1 MVRLALL
8 MSVAMLAGCSTTGW
22 RSQKIDGSSQPAFER
37 SVALLQERL
46 PSRRRADFETS
57 LAVIWLRDATVG
69 AGDLDS
75 DGDVEVDEARALMD
89 AADRALTAIRR
100 GIFVAEL
107 EERGDSVDRYVK
119 RLGGLRYEEVIE
131 LADLTSGGV
140 FIEAARG
147 QQKGARCR
155 RWHRAPPPIKSP
167 VMSRYCR
174 RH

>member
-8 MSVAMLAGCSTTGW
+8 MTVAMVAGCSTAGW
-22 RSQKIDGSSQPAFER
+22 RSQRIDGSSQPAFER

-57 LAVIWLRDATVG
+57 LAVIWLRDAIAG
-69 AGDLDS
+69 AGDVDA
-75 DGDVEVDEARALMD
+75 DGDVDVAEARALMD
-89 AADRALTAIRR
+89 AADRVLTDIRR
-100 GIFVAEL
+100 GVFIAEL
-107 EERGDSVDRYVK
+107 EERGDSVDGYVNQ
-119 RLGGLRYEEVIE
+119 LGGLRYDEIIE
-131 LADLTSGGV
+131 LADLTSGDV
-140 FIEAARG
+140 FIDAARG

-155 RWHRAPPPIKSP
+155 EWKREPPPIKAP